1 MAAVAVNGIART
13 SSTTRDYLAIS
24 KTSRALTM
32 HSTALAVHST
42 AFAVHSSALAA
53 CSSALAV
60 HSSALAM
67 DGTALAVHSTALAMD
82 GTALAAHSTALAVHS
97 TALAMDSLSMQRC
110 VARPVRGAH
119 NPAEVEVVIVRNFAP
134 AFASF
139 KLPRDRVEALAR
151 CVGEQ
156 VCFF

>member
-1 MAAVAVNGIART
+1 MAAVAVNGIERT
-13 SSTTRDYLAIS
+13 SSTTHDYLAIS

-60 HSSALAM
+60 HSS
-67 DGTALAVHSTALAMD
+67 
-82 GTALAAHSTALAVHS
+82 ALAVHS

>member
-32 HSTALAVHST
+32 HSTALAVHS
-42 AFAVHSSALAA
+42 SALAA
-53 CSSALAV
+53 Y
-60 HSSALAM
+60 SSALAM

>member
-32 HSTALAVHST
+32 HS
-42 AFAVHSSALAA
+42 
-53 CSSALAV
+53 
-60 HSSALAM
+60 
-67 DGTALAVHSTALAMD
+67 
-82 GTALAAHSTALAVHS
+82 TALAAHSTALAVHS